1 MTSTSIRAGVSARRL
16 AATLDDDLRL
26 LADQL
31 QRCIG
36 SQGRWTQWRMVAE
49 QVRAFA
55 ASHVLSVVVVG
66 SLIASGLWVLS

>member
-1 MTSTSIRAGVSARRL
+1 MTSTSVRAGATRRL
-16 AATLDDDLRL
+16 AATLESDLSL

-36 SQGRWTQWRMVAE
+36 SQGRWPQWRMLTE

-66 SLIASGLWVLS
+66 SLIASGFWVLS